1 MTNEEME
8 RSIIFLLDSQASLTA
23 SVEKLTEDI
32 AQMKIQADADRAEM
46 RNGFNALG
54 AAILQA
60 MDNADADRRLMRE
73 MFQDIKGFVYQV
85 DAKATDAVKGVRELK
100 KEKSEPGPGE
110 SE

>member
-46 RNGFNALG
+46 RNGFNVLG

-73 MFQDIKGFVYQV
+73 MFQDIKDFVYQV
-85 DAKATDAVKGVRELK
+85 DAKATEAVKGVRELK
-100 KEKSEPGPGE
+100 KEKSESNPGD